1 VTQKGDFDMRKL
13 APVIAVAAGLLA
25 LGACNRT
32 PAENKADNARD
43 AAANQEEAYDN
54 QAATIRENAD
64 NQAAV
69 VENRGDAAREAGEK
83 QADAIEANAS
93 NTTR

>member
-1 VTQKGDFDMRKL
+1 MRKL

-32 PAENKADNARD
+32 PAENNAASVRD
-43 AAANQEEAYDN
+43 AAENLGDAYDN
-54 QAATIRENAD
+54 QADTTRAVAENKAE
-64 NQAAV
+64 AL
-69 VENRGDAAREAGEK
+69 ENRGDAARAAGENH
-83 QADAIEANAS
+83 ADSIEANAS